1 MIKLLGEKTNK
12 SEIDAL
18 VRDADN
24 NGDGTVDFEGERRR
38 YKCSSTER
46 SSIMTPKPWTL
57 D

>member
-46 SSIMTPKPWTL
+46 SSIMTPKP
-57 D
+57 